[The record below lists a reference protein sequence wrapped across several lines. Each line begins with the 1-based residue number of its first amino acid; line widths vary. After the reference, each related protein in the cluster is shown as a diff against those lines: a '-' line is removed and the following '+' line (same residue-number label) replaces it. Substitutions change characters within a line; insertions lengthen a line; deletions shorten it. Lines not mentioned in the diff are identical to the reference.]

1 MDTNH
6 TQGQT
11 FRGNKVISS
20 INPWPLKSCLSHWD
34 ANSSTQRW
42 TASCFAAF
50 AIVSS
55 YLELYLGY
63 IESCRDHMPR
73 KTRKHTLD
81 VLMSKTDYCK
91 MAWFKMQGFTHGGD
105 QAHVCSACLC
115 LCRRVEQTAEP
126 SEAGGWSSFPSRQHR
141 ALKGGE
147 AGVPRGLCVLH
158 QDFHPTAR
166 FGMDLQALKKQQH

>member
-42 TASCFAAF
+42 TTSCFADF

-63 IESCRDHMPR
+63 IESCHDHMPR

-81 VLMSKTDYCK
+81 VLTSKTDDCK

-115 LCRRVEQTAEP
+115 LCRHVEQTAEP
-126 SEAGGWSSFPSRQHR
+126 SEARGMVLPPQQAAWSSW
-141 ALKGGE
+141 GW
-147 AGVPRGLCVLH
+147 RGWCSQRPVCASPGLSPNS
-158 QDFHPTAR
+158 QIWDGFTGP
-166 FGMDLQALKKQQH
+166 